1 MNLVDPTGEFGI
13 LGGIVAGVI
22 GGAIVGIV
30 DAVLNAR
37 CFSEGWRIFL
47 FDTASGV
54 LAGALATGSG
64 FFGALVGELGGL
76 GLSALTGLN
85 GVPNSN
91 PCHETPSCK

>member
-1 MNLVDPTGEFGI
+1 MDTAGEFGI
-13 LGGIVAGVI
+13 LGGIVAGAI
-22 GGAIVGIV
+22 GGAVVGIV

-37 CFSEGWRIFL
+37 YFSEGWRIFL

-54 LAGALATGSG
+54 LAGALATGGG
-64 FFGALVGELGGL
+64 FFGVLVGELGGL

-91 PCHETPSCK
+91 PCRESPSCK